1 MFEGLGAYGF
11 FYYCLLTRRRKESSG
26 LGKKAPTDNKQK
38 RCSFSTA
45 SVLQDPQPLPFSH
58 LCVPKII
65 MNKSLWLLG
74 T

>member
-1 MFEGLGAYGF
+1 MDF
-11 FYYCLLTRRRKESSG
+11 FIIVCSLEEERRV
-26 LGKKAPTDNKQK
+26 LAWGKKTPTDNKQK
-38 RCSFSTA
+38 WCSFSTA